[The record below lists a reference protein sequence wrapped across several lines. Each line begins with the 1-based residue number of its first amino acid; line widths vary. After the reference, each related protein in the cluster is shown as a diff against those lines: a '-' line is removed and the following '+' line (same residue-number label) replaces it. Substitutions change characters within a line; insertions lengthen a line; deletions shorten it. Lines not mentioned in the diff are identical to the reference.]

1 MARLQFDGDSGCYV
15 GTRLVIAGSA
25 VSRRI
30 RLLTEAHLQQGVDPV
45 DAAEAAWNTA
55 LEEASW
61 DTGEEGVTSRPP
73 EQDISTGPR

>member
-1 MARLQFDGDSGCYV
+1 MARLHFDGDSGCYV

-30 RLLTEAHLQQGVDPV
+30 RLLTEAHIQQGIDPV
-45 DAAEAAWNTA
+45 DAAETAWNTA

-61 DTGEEGVTSRPP
+61 TAGEDGVTILTPWSKK
-73 EQDISTGPR
+73 GAG